1 VTVIHSQT
9 GFLYNVGLGYAVLTS
24 VFNAFAGIGAITIQ
38 GRTLGAVFI
47 VSGQPVVMAAAA
59 ATPGPAGAPP
69 TAIGPV
75 TVSMANSMDLT
86 LDAAGGDIGAIA
98 FTNLASGAV
107 ITLTLAASSV
117 GNLTVGAPGSLA
129 TADLVLGGTVGS
141 FGNVNVDGNATLDVP
156 SVTKLGALT
165 VGGTLTL
172 PKGLPSL
179 AQMGAFSA
187 GSLPGL
193 SRDVS
198 IGSRSLRGTSIGAIQ
213 IGAINR
219 TKQQKGLYNFAFSTY
234 AGSPNAIVGSSGR
247 NATSKGVTVDAVR
260 LFKTAAAQPAP
271 TTTPVKKK
279 KR

>member
-1 VTVIHSQT
+1 
-9 GFLYNVGLGYAVLTS
+9 
-24 VFNAFAGIGAITIQ
+24 
-38 GRTLGAVFI
+38 
-47 VSGQPVVMAAAA
+47 M
-59 ATPGPAGAPP
+59 
-69 TAIGPV
+69 
-75 TVSMANSMDLT
+75 
-86 LDAAGGDIGAIA
+86 
-98 FTNLASGAV
+98 

-141 FGNVNVDGNATLDVP
+141 FGNVNVDGNATLNVP
-156 SVTKLGALT
+156 SVTKMGALT

-247 NATSKGVTVDAVR
+247 NATSKGATIDVVR